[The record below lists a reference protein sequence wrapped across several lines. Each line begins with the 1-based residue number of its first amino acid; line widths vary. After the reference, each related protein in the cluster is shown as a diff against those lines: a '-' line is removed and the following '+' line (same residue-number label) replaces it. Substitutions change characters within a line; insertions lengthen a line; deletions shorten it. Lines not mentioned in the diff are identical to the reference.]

1 VGTLNLT
8 AASTTLYV
16 YVGGKG
22 GNSTNGVAAGGWN
35 GGGSGYGTGDGDP
48 GNGGGG
54 ASDIRIGEDT
64 LYHRV
69 IVAGGGGGGGEDMND
84 TYGHGGGTESI
95 MGGHSGYEHY
105 AATQIAPGLNGIFGM
120 GATTNMGDGGGGG
133 GGWYGG
139 GTSSKTLEGDDTN
152 GGGGGSGFVYDD
164 NSTEAA
170 NSVLTQTGTAY
181 ALTDEYKLSDANT
194 IGGHTTIPAPNGGT
208 ESGHMGHGY
217 ARISLIYP

>member
-1 VGTLNLT
+1 MSNKAEFEYVTPEDFARMATPVIFDTNRVKNKVLDVQYGTLPEQKLDIYLPDE
-8 AASTTLYV
+8 AVAPFPVIFYV
-16 YVGGKG
+16 
-22 GNSTNGVAAGGWN
+22 
-35 GGGSGYGTGDGDP
+35 
-48 GNGGGG
+48 
-54 ASDIRIGEDT
+54 
-64 LYHRV
+64 H
-69 IVAGGGGGGGEDMND
+69 
-84 TYGHGGGTESI
+84 
-95 MGGHSGYEHY
+95 
-105 AATQIAPGLNGIFGM
+105 
-120 GATTNMGDGGGGG
+120 G

-139 GTSSKTLEGDDTN
+139 GTSSKTYQGDDTN

-164 NSTEAA
+164 NSTEAV